1 MTAWRVWTGRLVAL
15 VAIVAAVAIG
25 AYTLERLSR
34 EPRTNDGYLFADRAG
49 LAPDV
54 SGRIVALNVRDNQR
68 VRKGDLLL
76 QVDPEPFELH
86 LREARA
92 KVAALQA
99 QIDLTTRQVASQTS
113 GADAATT
120 QIGRARA
127 ELALT
132 SDTLARL
139 LPLLSKGYVTQQQVD
154 EARTSKRSAEVA
166 LAAAIQQADQA
177 RQAIGD
183 TVSLQAQLTGAE
195 AAVALAERDVRNA
208 ELRAPFDGLVAG
220 LEIAAGEY
228 AVAGHPLFTLIE
240 TDKWYAVGDFR
251 ETELP
256 EIRIGDPATVWLL
269 GDHRR
274 PVKGHVESL
283 GWGVRPDGGG
293 GPGLP
298 AVQRTLNWVIV
309 AQRFP
314 VRIQLDDPPADAMR
328 IGATVSI
335 VVRHDGTR

>member
-1 MTAWRVWTGRLVAL
+1 MTSWRVWIGRLIAAASIIA
-15 VAIVAAVAIG
+15 AIVIG
-25 AYTLERLSR
+25 AYTLERLSQQ
-34 EPRTNDGYLFADRAG
+34 PRTNDGYLFADRAG

-54 SGRIVALNVRDNQR
+54 SGRIVSLNVRDNHR
-68 VRKGDLLL
+68 VSKGDLLL
-76 QVDPEPFELH
+76 QIDPEPFELH
-86 LREARA
+86 LRQARA
-92 KVAALQA
+92 QVAALQA

-127 ELALT
+127 QLALA

-139 LPLLSKGYVTQQQVD
+139 EPMLGKGYVTQQQVD
-154 EARTSKRSAEVA
+154 EARTSKRTAEVS
-166 LAAAIQQADQA
+166 LAAVIQQADQA

-183 TVSLQAQLTGAE
+183 TFSLQAQLAGAE

-208 ELRAPFDGLVAG
+208 ALRAPFDGLIVG
-220 LEIAAGEY
+220 LEIAEGEY
-228 AVAGHPLFTLIE
+228 AVTGHPLFTLIK

-256 EIRIGDPATVWLL
+256 EIRIGDPATVWLMGEHKRAL
-269 GDHRR
+269 T
-274 PVKGHVESL
+274 GHVESL
-283 GWGVRPDGGG
+283 GWGVRPDNAG

-298 AVQRTLNWVIV
+298 PVERTLNWVIV

-314 VRIQLDDPPADAMR
+314 VRILLDDPPPDVMR

-335 VVRHDGTR
+335 VVRHDSAR

>member
-1 MTAWRVWTGRLVAL
+1 MTSWSIWIGRSIAATSVIA
-15 VAIVAAVAIG
+15 AIAIG
-25 AYTLERLSR
+25 AYTLERLSQQ
-34 EPRTNDGYLFADRAG
+34 PRTNDGYLFADRAG

-54 SGRIVALNVRDNQR
+54 SGRIVSLNVRDNQR
-68 VRKGDLLL
+68 VSKGEVLL
-76 QVDPEPFELH
+76 QIDPEPFELH
-86 LREARA
+86 LRQARDQ
-92 KVAALQA
+92 VAALRA

-113 GADAATT
+113 GADAAAT

-127 ELALT
+127 QLALA
-132 SDTLARL
+132 SDTLARIV
-139 LPLLSKGYVTQQQVD
+139 PLLGKGYVTEQQVD

-183 TVSLQAQLTGAE
+183 TVSLEAQLAGAE

-208 ELRAPFDGLVAG
+208 VLRAPFDGLIVG
-220 LEIAAGEY
+220 LEIAEGEY
-228 AVAGHPLFTLIE
+228 AVTGRLLFTLIK

-256 EIRIGDPATVWLL
+256 AIRIGDPATVWLL
-269 GDHRR
+269 GEHKRAL
-274 PVKGHVESL
+274 KGHVESL
-283 GWGVRPDGGG
+283 GWGVRPDNPG

-298 AVQRTLNWVIV
+298 PVERTLNWVIV

-314 VRIQLDDPPADAMR
+314 VRILLDDPPPDVMR

-335 VVRHDGTR
+335 VVRHDDTR